1 MERQKLKTENN
12 KLSARQVTLEVLTGL
27 DIQKHD
33 ASTRLDKLMDK
44 TSERA
49 RATDLVFGV
58 IRNLT
63 ALDYVLQKTAAI
75 KLEHTNKKI
84 LTLLRIGAYELI
96 YVPATPEYAIL
107 NDAATLAA
115 AVSKKSAGFVNAV
128 LRNLQRAIH
137 NRCLPLEE
145 QDPLRTLPTTDH
157 AGCVFNIDILPDPRQ
172 DLAVFLGQTFSLPAW
187 LIRHWLIDF
196 GPQQTLQIC
205 HASNRRPSVIL
216 RPNTLKTTVQKL
228 YEQLKSEETE
238 VLLSPDKTGLK
249 MLQSVD
255 IARLKSFQEGLFY
268 IQDAAAFGAINLLKI
283 SPNQTVV
290 DLCAAPGT
298 KTAVL
303 AGAMQNTGTIYAT
316 DADAKRLQ
324 KVAQNCQRLGIE
336 NVNIID
342 PTKLNSFLSQK
353 PIIDVILID
362 VPCSNTGVLAR
373 RAEARHR
380 LDEKSVLNLTRTQS
394 GLLQKAIAAVRPG
407 GSVLYSTCSILKQE
421 NQSLINEFLKQN
433 SGACLV
439 REQFILPAVETQD
452 SFDHDGGYAAL
463 LQKKL

>member
-1 MERQKLKTENN
+1 MKNQTDS
-12 KLSARQVTLEVLTGL
+12 LSARQVAVEVLTGL
-27 DIQKHD
+27 NIQKHD
-33 ASTRLDKLMDK
+33 AATRLDKLMDK
-44 TSERA
+44 TNERA

-58 IRNLT
+58 IRNLA
-63 ALDYVLQKTAAI
+63 ALDLILQKTANI
-75 KLEHTNKKI
+75 KHERTDKKI
-84 LTLLRIGAYELI
+84 LTLLRVGAYELI

-145 QDPLRTLPTTDH
+145 QNPLRTLPTTDNT
-157 AGCVFNIDILPDPRQ
+157 GCIFNIDILPDPSQ

-216 RPNTLKTTVQKL
+216 RPNTLKTSAQKL
-228 YEQLKSEETE
+228 YEQLQAEKLE
-238 VLLSPDKTGLK
+238 VLLSPDGTGLK
-249 MLQSVD
+249 LLQSVD

-268 IQDAAAFGAINLLKI
+268 IQDTAAFEAINLIKT
-283 SPNQTVV
+283 SPNQTIL
-290 DLCAAPGT
+290 DMCAAPGT
-298 KTAVL
+298 KTAGL
-303 AGAMQNTGTIYAT
+303 AAAMQNTGTIYAT

-324 KVAQNCQRLGIE
+324 KVAQNGQRLGIE
-336 NVNIID
+336 NVTLID
-342 PTKLNSFLSQK
+342 PAKLNSFLSQK
-353 PIIDVILID
+353 PVIDVILID

-373 RAEARHR
+373 RVETRHR
-380 LDEKSVLNLTRTQS
+380 LDEKSVLSLTRTQS
-394 GLLQKAIAAVRPG
+394 GLLQKAISAVRPG
-407 GSVLYSTCSILKQE
+407 GSVLYSTCTILRKE
-421 NQSLINEFLKQN
+421 NQSLMKDFLKQN
-433 SGACLV
+433 PGVSLV
-439 REQFILPAVETQD
+439 REQFILPAVETEN